1 MTSNVPL
8 LEVRGLRKVFSA
20 GGGLTGQARRQVHAV
35 NGVDLKVWPG
45 QTVGIVGE
53 SGCGKSTLARL
64 MLGLYPPTAG
74 EVLFEGASI
83 ASLSR
88 RDLLGV
94 RRNMQIVFQDPY
106 SSLDPRMRLRDIIA
120 EPLVTHGLVG
130 RGRGA
135 QGRRRERV
143 GELLEA
149 VGLGAGDQDRYPRE
163 LSGGQRQRVGIARA
177 LALDPRLLVLDEPVS
192 ALDVSIQ
199 AQVINLLARMQRERG
214 LTYVFVTHD
223 LSVLRH
229 VADHVAVMYLGRVVE
244 FAPTEELFR
253 QARHPYTQSLLSAVP
268 VPDPA
273 LERQRRRIVLKG
285 EIPSP
290 DNLPSGCAFHTRCP
304 IAREVCSNQA
314 PSLDSQNGAGHPAA
328 CHFPVTSPEDLLAPA
343 PTTSST

>member
-8 LEVRGLRKVFSA
+8 LEVRDLRKVFDT
-20 GGGLTGQARRQVHAV
+20 GGGLSGQPRRQVHAV
-35 NGVDLKVWPG
+35 NGVDLTVQPG

-64 MLGLYPPTAG
+64 MLGLYAPTAG
-74 EVLFEGASI
+74 QVLFEGASI
-83 ASLSR
+83 AKRSR
-88 RDLLGV
+88 RELLSV

-130 RGRGA
+130 RGRGSL
-135 QGRRRERV
+135 GRRRERV

-149 VGLGAGDQDRYPRE
+149 VGLGADDQDRYPRE

-177 LALDPRLLVLDEPVS
+177 LALDPKLLVLDEPVS

-229 VADHVAVMYLGRVVE
+229 VADYVAVMYLGRVVE
-244 FAPTEELFR
+244 FAPAEQLFK

-268 VPDPA
+268 VPDPV
-273 LERQRRRIVLKG
+273 LERQRRRIVLRG

-290 DNLPSGCAFHTRCP
+290 DNLPPGCYFHTRCP
-304 IAREVCSNQA
+304 VARDRCSTDPPA
-314 PSLDSQNGAGHPAA
+314 LDPQNGAGHLAA
-328 CHFPVTSPEDLLAPA
+328 CHYPVSSAEDLLAA
-343 PTTSST
+343 DASGT